1 MGYDLYAELHGESK
15 EDVNALV
22 KGEWRN
28 FKIQDIATRI
38 QLLTGVAATGTKDY
52 AVSGD
57 RKQGGGYKSLV
68 HRERASGRTVDASP
82 SLITGYKSL
91 VHRERA
97 SDTPYAKELIQVEC
111 KRLAALGLLKPDLPK
126 MALLPFGSLFLQ
138 FDFTLATPYIS
149 KDDELFYMTESV
161 NPVRK
166 DKVFKIPMCAAS
178 SWKGALRWTANQ
190 IHLVNQAQQLRAAE
204 FAQRRF
210 SLARLF
216 GDEKGEEGNK
226 PDDLAK
232 FLNELKPEATP
243 LYRQMLRHHFSVDEK
258 ETLPH
263 HRGRLLCYPTFF
275 DLIDIEVINPHS
287 RETKAGKQPIYFESV
302 PAGATGTF
310 TLLYVPFDRIGEDAA
325 ETRAEV
331 AEDLTLIAEGVQAML
346 TLYGF
351 GAKTSSGFG
360 LAVNAVR
367 DGIVVV
373 GGLPYEAEPS
383 VPDAVPP
390 APAQPDLPR
399 YLAAPFR
406 LDPDFVSE
414 TGGLKSEAEYQR
426 LITGR
431 GQRYAKKDKQLYD
444 KAKSWWEREGQQ
456 LAQQPEPEV
465 ELEPTPEIPPSYPLA
480 SETLDTFNDLPVKT
494 QKLANALRQA
504 KGSEA

>member
-57 RKQGGGYKSLV
+57 HKQRG
-68 HRERASGRTVDASP
+68 
-82 SLITGYKSL
+82 GYKSL

-302 PAGATGTF
+302 PADARGTF
-310 TLLYVPFDRIGEDAA
+310 TLLYVPFDRIGED
-325 ETRAEV
+325 ETVTRAEV
-331 AEDLTLIAEGVQAML
+331 AEDLQLIAEGVQAMM

-360 LAVNAVR
+360 LAADQLVGEGVFVLNAA
-367 DGIVVV
+367 DGKAIDRPPRPLEPAIPQQPAALRTYWAEFPSEDFALRPNEWRKQHNAT
-373 GGLPYEAEPS
+373 GSQREAYMAAKAAKSEY
-383 VPDAVPP
+383 
-390 APAQPDLPR
+390 QQDLTNHQQAISR
-399 YLAAPFR
+399 YQQELAAWESVVSTPPPVHTQRTFTN
-406 LDPDFVSE
+406 FVGLAE
-414 TGGLKSEAEYQR
+414 QAQVVAEIIQQGQGGEA
-426 LITGR
+426 
-431 GQRYAKKDKQLYD
+431 
-444 KAKSWWEREGQQ
+444 
-456 LAQQPEPEV
+456 
-465 ELEPTPEIPPSYPLA
+465 
-480 SETLDTFNDLPVKT
+480 
-494 QKLANALRQA
+494 
-504 KGSEA
+504 

>member
-1 MGYDLYAELHGESK
+1 MIEQPAIDLT
-15 EDVNALV
+15 
-22 KGEWRN
+22 
-28 FKIQDIATRI
+28 I
-38 QLLTGVAATGTKDY
+38 
-52 AVSGD
+52 
-57 RKQGGGYKSLV
+57 
-68 HRERASGRTVDASP
+68 
-82 SLITGYKSL
+82 
-91 VHRERA
+91 
-97 SDTPYAKELIQVEC
+97 
-111 KRLAALGLLKPDLPK
+111 LP
-126 MALLPFGSLFLQ
+126 ACSFTLQ
-138 FDFTLATPYIS
+138 FTFTLAQPYLS
-149 KDDELFYMTESV
+149 KDDNPFYIID
-161 NPVRK
+161 NPVVR
-166 DKVFKIPMCAAS
+166 DKVFRLPMVRPS
-178 SWKGALRWTANQ
+178 SWKGSLRRALWQQGHQKESAQ
-190 IHLVNQAQQLRAAE
+190 I
-204 FAQRRF
+204 QRI
-210 SLARLF
+210 F
-216 GDEKGEEGNK
+216 GDTK
-226 PDDLAK
+226 DDVTGKA
-232 FLNELKPEATP
+232 
-243 LYRQMLRHHFSVDEK
+243 
-258 ETLPH
+258 
-263 HRGRLLCYPTFF
+263 GRLHFYPTFF
-275 DLIDIEVINPHS
+275 DKTSLEIINPHN
-287 RETKAGKQPIYFESV
+287 RKTKVGKNPILLESV

>member
-1 MGYDLYAELHGESK
+1 MIYDPSAQIVM
-15 EDVNALV
+15 DA
-22 KGEWRN
+22 
-28 FKIQDIATRI
+28 
-38 QLLTGVAATGTKDY
+38 QLLF
-52 AVSGD
+52 
-57 RKQGGGYKSLV
+57 
-68 HRERASGRTVDASP
+68 
-82 SLITGYKSL
+82 
-91 VHRERA
+91 
-97 SDTPYAKELIQVEC
+97 KELIVQDGKVKDRNATRDVRKQAEDQAENLR
-111 KRLAALGLLKPDLPK
+111 KKLLQINPDAPTVLRTYLTATELADAEALKTTWQKTDHPIALEPQKVKPFFDSIWKSPTIDL
-126 MALLPFGSLFLQ
+126 AILPACSFTLQ
-138 FDFTLATPYIS
+138 FTFTLAQPYLS
-149 KDDELFYMTESV
+149 KDDNPFYIID
-161 NPVRK
+161 NPVVR
-166 DKVFKIPMCAAS
+166 DKVFRLPMVRPS
-178 SWKGALRWTANQ
+178 SWKGSLRRALWQQGHQKESAQ
-190 IHLVNQAQQLRAAE
+190 I
-204 FAQRRF
+204 QRI
-210 SLARLF
+210 F
-216 GDEKGEEGNK
+216 GDTK
-226 PDDLAK
+226 DDVTGKA
-232 FLNELKPEATP
+232 
-243 LYRQMLRHHFSVDEK
+243 
-258 ETLPH
+258 
-263 HRGRLLCYPTFF
+263 GRLHFYPTFF
-275 DLIDIEVINPHS
+275 DKTSLEIINPHN
-287 RETKAGKQPIYFESV
+287 RKTKVGKNQILLESV

-310 TLLYVPFDRIGEDAA
+310 TLLYAPLDRIGNEKADPARKQKA
-325 ETRAEV
+325 LPAEV
-331 AEDLTLIAEGVQAML
+331 AEDLELVAQGLQAML

-390 APAQPDLPR
+390 PPAQPDLPR

>member
-1 MGYDLYAELHGESK
+1 M
-15 EDVNALV
+15 
-22 KGEWRN
+22 
-28 FKIQDIATRI
+28 
-38 QLLTGVAATGTKDY
+38 
-52 AVSGD
+52 
-57 RKQGGGYKSLV
+57 
-68 HRERASGRTVDASP
+68 
-82 SLITGYKSL
+82 
-91 VHRERA
+91 
-97 SDTPYAKELIQVEC
+97 
-111 KRLAALGLLKPDLPK
+111 
-126 MALLPFGSLFLQ
+126 
-138 FDFTLATPYIS
+138 
-149 KDDELFYMTESV
+149 
-161 NPVRK
+161 VR
-166 DKVFKIPMCAAS
+166 PS
-178 SWKGALRWTANQ
+178 SWKGSLRRALWQQGHQKESAQ
-190 IHLVNQAQQLRAAE
+190 I
-204 FAQRRF
+204 QRI
-210 SLARLF
+210 F
-216 GDEKGEEGNK
+216 GDTK
-226 PDDLAK
+226 DD
-232 FLNELKPEATP
+232 
-243 LYRQMLRHHFSVDEK
+243 
-258 ETLPH
+258 ETGKA
-263 HRGRLLCYPTFF
+263 GRLHFYPTFF
-275 DLIDIEVINPHS
+275 DKTSLEIINPHN
-287 RETKAGKQPIYFESV
+287 RKTKVGKNPILLESV

-310 TLLYVPFDRIGEDAA
+310 TLLYAPLDRIGNEKADPARKQKA
-325 ETRAEV
+325 LPAEV
-331 AEDLTLIAEGVQAML
+331 AEDLELVAQGLQAML

-390 APAQPDLPR
+390 PPAQPDLPR

-414 TGGLKSEAEYQR
+414 TGGLKSEAEYQQ